1 MKKLK
6 TILVCLIVASF
17 VSCDNDN
24 DPNNNVCDETYA
36 SVAGSNV
43 FTTANGYEL
52 EEIMDK
58 LIHEYTMVVNA
69 SGEICSIGYQ
79 NATAYPGTYK
89 MEVENITTN
98 ITSTEILSFSQT
110 AIEYKPLTVPL
121 IVNPG
126 DTIKVR
132 RIFTNSYTL
141 ADEIIGNLYRHPG
154 FAPIVFPI
162 PINANAT
169 LIGTSFSSPGG
180 SSNNDF
186 AIPVIGVGFKLN

>member
-6 TILVCLIVASF
+6 TILACLIVASF

-43 FTTANGYEL
+43 FTPANGYQM
-52 EEIMDK
+52 EETMDL
-58 LIHEYTMVVNA
+58 LIHEYTMIVNA

-79 NATAYPGTYK
+79 NAAAYAGAYK
-89 MEVENITTN
+89 MEVENMTTN
-98 ITSTEILSFSQT
+98 ITSTENLSFSQ
-110 AIEYKPLTVPL
+110 AVLEYKPLTVPL
-121 IVNPG
+121 VVNAG
-126 DTIKVR
+126 DTIVVR
-132 RIFTNSYTL
+132 RTFTNTYTS
-141 ADEIIGNLYRHPG
+141 ADEITGNLYMHPF

-162 PINANAT
+162 PINPNAT
-169 LIGTSFSSPGG
+169 LIGTRFSSPGG
-180 SSNNDF
+180 STNNDC